1 MAKFKTAKSATK
13 GNGYPVGTALPGGDY
28 ALAGT
33 QIKLRVK
40 IGSNA
45 EADGYIVRQKGAK
58 KFLVSDGSNEGVCTL
73 ANLADASLTADT
85 MTVTCTMSDGSTTFK
100 ASRLTNKFV
109 WDQSNNKYLV
119 GASANAGTTPE
130 TVAVESA

>member
-28 ALAGT
+28 ALSGT

-40 IGSNA
+40 IGANA
-45 EADGYIVRQKGAK
+45 EADGFIVRQKGAK
-58 KFLVSDGSNEGVCTL
+58 KFLVSDGSNTGVCTL
-73 ANLADASLTADT
+73 ADLDDASLTANT
-85 MTVTCTMSDGSTTFK
+85 MTVTCTLADGSTTFR
-100 ASRLTNKFV
+100 ASRITNKFV
-109 WDQSNNKYLV
+109 WDQSDVKYLV
-119 GASANAGTTPE
+119 GAAADAGTTPV